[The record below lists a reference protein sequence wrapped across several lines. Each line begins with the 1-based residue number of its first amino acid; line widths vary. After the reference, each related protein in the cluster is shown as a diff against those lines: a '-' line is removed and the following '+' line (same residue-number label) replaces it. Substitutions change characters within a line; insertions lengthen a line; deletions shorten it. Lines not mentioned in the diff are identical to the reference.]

1 MVLSSAAAC
10 GGASAA
16 SPLKY
21 AAADVKNW
29 PPLACSAA
37 RLFLSAAGTF
47 GRLWLIL
54 LKSLQKW
61 PVSLAEGSPETAGP
75 LPLLAA
81 AVPPEEDPAVLPPME
96 PPPQPLSMRQA
107 PAAAIAASRGVD
119 LMANMS
125 CLSG

>member
-1 MVLSSAAAC
+1 MILSWAAAC

-61 PVSLAEGSPETAGP
+61 PVSLAEGSPDTAGP
-75 LPLLAA
+75 LLLAA